1 MLQLTAEGCA
11 ARRERLIK
19 SVEADFLMITN
30 PRHIQYLSGLYI
42 TSLALSAWGLN
53 FLTIDSRSGK
63 TRLYVHNFLD
73 ADAQSSHVDELEVWT
88 WYDYVSPGVELFGRA
103 IDDMNARLRSVTG
116 RIGVEI
122 GWFPLGVNVTNP
134 VNITPTLLEMQ
145 RSKYP
150 DELALI
156 REAVRVTEAGHQAAR
171 EIMRPG
177 ITELD
182 VYNAVQTGMVTE
194 AGSGVLLMGDLVSGE
209 RAYQVGGVATNRVLQ
224 AGELMIIDVF
234 PVVNGYRADFT
245 VTLSVDGHLTDQQ
258 KALETALH
266 EAMTAGEAMLR
277 PGVVAGDVY
286 RAVRAALDKRG
297 FGAGFSHHAGHGLG
311 LGHPQSPFFVPE
323 SRETVVAGDVVTI
336 EPGSY
341 GADFGARIE
350 NNYLITET
358 GSERLSHHN
367 TAFS

>member
-1 MLQLTAEGCA
+1 
-11 ARRERLIK
+11 
-19 SVEADFLMITN
+19 
-30 PRHIQYLSGLYI
+30 
-42 TSLALSAWGLN
+42 
-53 FLTIDSRSGK
+53 
-63 TRLYVHNFLD
+63 
-73 ADAQSSHVDELEVWT
+73 
-88 WYDYVSPGVELFGRA
+88 
-103 IDDMNARLRSVTG
+103 
-116 RIGVEI
+116 
-122 GWFPLGVNVTNP
+122 
-134 VNITPTLLEMQ
+134 
-145 RSKYP
+145 
-150 DELALI
+150 
-156 REAVRVTEAGHQAAR
+156 
-171 EIMRPG
+171 
-177 ITELD
+177 
-182 VYNAVQTGMVTE
+182 
-194 AGSGVLLMGDLVSGE
+194 
-209 RAYQVGGVATNRVLQ
+209 
-224 AGELMIIDVF
+224 
-234 PVVNGYRADFT
+234 VVNGYRADFT

-286 RAVRAALDKRG
+286 RAVSAALDKRG